1 MLLGYDV
8 LATSSDVLF
17 SAGVQKHLAVSI
29 LWLHHL
35 HKRPPHHW
43 ADKGTAGELLWL
55 IHALAWKWGHI
66 ISTHSPLASLCL
78 VTPPNS
84 KEAASVKKEMGY
96 LLSITGG
103 QPETYT
109 SHKIGTCMTKN

>member
-1 MLLGYDV
+1 MLLGYGV
-8 LATSSDVLF
+8 LATSSGVSF

-35 HKRPPHHW
+35 NKRPPRHW
-43 ADKGTAGELLWL
+43 AGEGTVGELLWL
-55 IHALAWKWGHI
+55 IHALAWKWEHI
-66 ISTHSPLASLCL
+66 TSTHSPLASLCH

-84 KEAASVKKEMGY
+84 KEAGSVKKQMGY

-103 QPETYT
+103 QPET
-109 SHKIGTCMTKN
+109 